1 MLVKMVAVKDVVE
14 LEGAAV
20 RTFIEGAE
28 LLSKSKLE
36 SLDLKTD
43 MVVLT
48 VVRPGGKR
56 VRYGIP
62 LGNVRH
68 VEYHP
73 AKGDA

>member
-1 MLVKMVAVKDVVE
+1 MLVKLVAVKDVVE
-14 LEGAAV
+14 LESAAV

-28 LLSKSKLE
+28 LVSKAKVE
-36 SLDLKTD
+36 SIDVKAD

-48 VVRPGGKR
+48 VVRPGGAR

-73 AKGDA
+73 AKGGA